1 MWAGDYMAAVAAHEA
16 ELRGQGSGGCA
27 VCGRIVPGVGVTG
40 TGRGVDGVGIGL
52 GSDGGGCGGRGC
64 SGRERWWRRWRVHRR
79 WGNGG
84 LGECILII
92 FCWGGERERRGWCQ
106 WEFIL

>member
-16 ELRGQGSGGCA
+16 ELRGQGNGGCA
-27 VCGRIVPGVGVTG
+27 VCGRIVPGVGVAG

-52 GSDGGGCGGRGC
+52 GSDGGGCGGGGC

-79 WGNGG
+79 WGKWGPWGVYIDYFLLGG
-84 LGECILII
+84 
-92 FCWGGERERRGWCQ
+92 
-106 WEFIL
+106 